1 MSQSAN
7 NLRHFIDL
15 RDFTLAEIEDIL
27 RLATEFKANPWQNHL
42 KRKHVALIFEK
53 DSTRTRM
60 SFEVGVNQLGG
71 DSLVIDGST
80 SHIGGKENLY
90 DSAKVMSRFI
100 DMIMIRANS
109 HDSVVGLAQHSEVPV
124 LNGLTDY
131 NHPCQVLTDIFT
143 YIEHRGPIQGKKIA
157 WIGDAN
163 NMANTFVHAAFLFG
177 FHLAIA
183 TPLEYQL
190 VGTVQRWAAKQKEA
204 GKPGS
209 IVQYLDPESG
219 LAEAVRDA
227 DLVLTD
233 TWISMGDT
241 DYELR
246 KAVFS
251 PYYTVDAA
259 LMKQAKPD
267 ALFMHCLPAS
277 RGQEVTDEVMDGPQ
291 SVIFDEAEN
300 RLHVQKA
307 IMTWLLQF
315 GLAARNTDNGG

>member
-1 MSQSAN
+1 MSKK
-7 NLRHFIDL
+7 LRHFIDL
-15 RDFTLAEIEDIL
+15 RELSLAEVQQIFEL
-27 RLATEFKANPWQNHL
+27 TTRLKARPWQDLLHQ
-42 KRKHVALIFEK
+42 KHVALIFEK
-53 DSTRTRM
+53 NSTRTRM

-71 DSLVIDGST
+71 NSLVIDSSQ
-80 SHIGGKENLY
+80 SHIGNKENLH
-90 DSAKVMSRFI
+90 DSAKVMSRFV

-109 HDSVVGLAQHSEVPV
+109 HDSVVELARHSEVPIV
-124 LNGLTDY
+124 NGLTDY
-131 NHPCQVLTDIFT
+131 NHPCQVLADIFT
-143 YIEHRGPIQGKKIA
+143 YIEQRGPIQGKKVA
-157 WIGDAN
+157 WVGDAN

-177 FHLAIA
+177 FDLAIA

-204 GKPGS
+204 GRPGTV
-209 IVQYLDPESG
+209 VQHMDPENG
-219 LAEAVRDA
+219 LVEAVRDA

-251 PYYTVDAA
+251 PYYTVDAE
-259 LMKQAKPD
+259 LMKHAQPD

-277 RGQEVTDEVMDGPQ
+277 RGQEVSDEVMDGPQ

-300 RLHVQKA
+300 RLHIQKA
-307 IMTWLLQF
+307 IMAWLLQ
-315 GLAARNTDNGG
+315 A

>member
-1 MSQSAN
+1 M
-7 NLRHFIDL
+7 RHFIDL
-15 RDFTLAEIEDIL
+15 RDFNLAEMEDIL
-27 RLATEFKANPWQNHL
+27 KLSARLKANPSL
-42 KRKHVALIFEK
+42 KLLHNKQVALIFEK
-53 DSTRTRM
+53 NSTRTRM

-71 DSLVIDGST
+71 NSLVIDGVN
-80 SHIGGKENLY
+80 SHIGSKENLY
-90 DSAKVMSRFI
+90 DSAKVMSRFV

-109 HDSVVGLAQHSEVPV
+109 HDDVVELATHAEVPII
-124 LNGLTDY
+124 NGLTDY
-131 NHPCQVLTDIFT
+131 NHPCQVLADIFT

-177 FHLAIA
+177 FDLAIA

-190 VGTVQRWAAKQKEA
+190 VGTVQRWAAKQKAE
-204 GKPGS
+204 GKAGS
-209 IVQYLDPESG
+209 IVQHLNPEHG
-219 LAEAVRDA
+219 LIAATQQA
-227 DLVLTD
+227 DLVVTD
-233 TWISMGDT
+233 TWLSMGVT

-251 PYYTVDAA
+251 PYYTVTAD
-259 LMKQAKPD
+259 LLKHAKAD

-307 IMTWLLQF
+307 IMAWLLHHV
-315 GLAARNTDNGG
+315 